1 MVLARVTSLEVL
13 LLGGSPLPSVV
24 SASGSGRMGIG
35 WEMAG
40 RGEEVTVLGVE
51 RPPVRRMEPS
61 LAASPERC
69 FFVVNLNVVN
79 VMHTCMR
86 VFVYFCVFLCVS
98 K

>member
-1 MVLARVTSLEVL
+1 MMPLAVLP
-13 LLGGSPLPSVV
+13 LGGSPPPSVV
-24 SASGSGRMGIG
+24 SASGSGGMGIG

-51 RPPVRRMEPS
+51 RPPVRRMDPN

-69 FFVVNLNVVN
+69 FLVVNLNVAN
-79 VMHTCMR
+79 VMHTYVR
-86 VFVYFCVFLCVS
+86 VFVYLCVFLCVS